1 MLGLVDTAIMGHV
14 GTATFIGAIAVG
26 ATMFNMLYWLFAF
39 LRMGTGGLTAQ
50 AYGARDMGASATVL
64 ARSLLIA
71 LVISLILIALQAPLA
86 EAILRF
92 LDAGADVDIEA
103 RRYFDI
109 CIWGAPAALATYV
122 MNGWF
127 LGMQDTRTP
136 MWITIAVNII
146 NICLSVTFVF
156 GMGMHIEGVALG
168 TVLAQWIGAIA
179 SIVVAFVRYH
189 LPLASARALADLQA
203 LRRLFAINAH
213 IFLRTL
219 CLVCVTVWFTRAGAA
234 QGVITLSVN
243 AIMMQMFMFFSYFSD
258 GFAYAGEAIAG
269 KVVGEGNFVGSL
281 RHLERVLMRFGAVLA
296 VAFAVAYGL
305 GGHLIVGML
314 TDVAEVV
321 DASAAYLPWAAAV
334 PLCGIVAFI
343 YDGIFIG
350 ITRTLD
356 MLISM
361 LVAAIVFFGLY
372 FLIFPILGNHGLWLA
387 FVTYLAVRG
396 VILWLVFKRQVLT
409 IH

>member
-14 GTATFIGAIAVG
+14 GSATFIGAIAVG

-50 AYGARDMGASATVL
+50 AYGARDMATSATVL
-64 ARSLLIA
+64 LRSLLIA
-71 LVISLILIALQAPLA
+71 LAISLILIALQAPLA
-86 EAILRF
+86 DVILRF
-92 LDAGADVDIEA
+92 LDAGFDVNLEA
-103 RRYFDI
+103 RRYFNI

-168 TVLAQWIGAIA
+168 TLLAQWTGAVA
-179 SIVVAFVRYH
+179 SIAVAYVCYH
-189 LPLASARALADLQA
+189 LPVATVRVLVDLQA
-203 LRRLFAINAH
+203 LRRLFAINVH

-243 AIMMQMFMFFSYFSD
+243 AILMQMFMFFSYFSD

-269 KVVGEGNFVGSL
+269 KVVGEGNRGGSL
-281 RHLERVLMRFGAVLA
+281 RELERVLLRYGAVLA
-296 VAFAVAYGL
+296 MVFALAYGF
-305 GGHLIVGML
+305 GGQFVVGLL
-314 TDVAEVV
+314 TDVTEVTA
-321 DASAAYLPWAAAV
+321 ASATYLPWAAAV
-334 PLCGIVAFI
+334 PLCGVVAFI

-361 LVAAIVFFGLY
+361 LVAAIVFFVLY

-387 FVTYLAVRG
+387 FVTYLAIRG

-409 IH
+409 ID